1 MFYKPSLLFT
11 LQSPNSIQNIFLN
24 SLRYNP
30 QNHQDFNFLHLSFSP
45 VDQDSE
51 SLIVGMA
58 SNRSPSPLS
67 SRNCRNSESNS
78 TTRKS
83 FSGNPFP
90 RPSNLTNP
98 KSSNP
103 YTPSNTPTASDLAKR
118 NLIIRK
124 SIGGGSMFQ
133 DGKENRKD
141 AFRSPAKVS
150 TKNFMSPTISA
161 ASKVT
166 PSPRKKILGEK
177 NDVTRASFEFLG
189 KESDLTFETP
199 NFDQTVKMNEESDV
213 SKIEQIVEQK
223 EVVQNVSV
231 DEVHLGLNHDESDLV
246 RIRPFCCSPMTS
258 PVIAANADPQLPPYD
273 PKKNFLSPRPQY
285 LRYKPNPRIEF
296 LLNKEDNY
304 DDCGESDVTRLEDS
318 FDLSDS
324 SSETEEK
331 EPEPEQEKEAESGD
345 DSVNS
350 VNGSETDLSDTVLD
364 EKPFDSKAE
373 KVSKPRFFTRSK
385 TVSFVFVLFLVA
397 CFSLSFTESPP
408 INLPIYEDVGFS
420 EIYHESLRFAA
431 FAKESFDD
439 LVEKAKNWSMDLL
452 VYLSEQKSLFITPQ
466 KFESLQFFNLT
477 TSPIQEEFVFNRHIG
492 TDYIQE
498 VQEFEEEEENE
509 DEVVTEESDVVD
521 EDVTEEIDEQS
532 DVVNEETERIEE
544 PINEQIQSDVKEVEE
559 KSLNLGEVEE
569 TKSEVT
575 LEAESERVQNDVE
588 IEPSVAVSNDESEA
602 SSLFS
607 TQSIATISVAGV
619 SMVILAVLTVFYMI
633 QKKKS
638 NASKSAAAVV
648 NNDDNMP
655 EESGSSESINVEKGN
670 KKKKKSNKKRES
682 LASSTSQ
689 FSVSDSFGSFTTFER
704 IAIKHKDEV
713 MLTPIRRSS
722 RLLKSQ
728 GISS

>member
-1 MFYKPSLLFT
+1 
-11 LQSPNSIQNIFLN
+11 
-24 SLRYNP
+24 
-30 QNHQDFNFLHLSFSP
+30 
-45 VDQDSE
+45 
-51 SLIVGMA
+51 MA

-90 RPSNLTNP
+90 RLTNLTNP

-118 NLIIRK
+118 NSIVRK

-161 ASKVT
+161 TSKVT

-177 NDVTRASFEFLG
+177 NEVTRASFEFLG
-189 KESDLTFETP
+189 KESDLTSETP

-213 SKIEQIVEQK
+213 SKIEHIVEQK

-231 DEVHLGLNHDESDLV
+231 DEVHLGLISDESDLV
-246 RIRPFCCSPMTS
+246 KIRPFCCSPMTS

-296 LLNKEDNY
+296 LLNKEDND
-304 DDCGESDVTRLEDS
+304 DDCEESDVTRLEDS

-331 EPEPEQEKEAESGD
+331 EPEPEPEQEKEAESGD

-350 VNGSETDLSDTVLD
+350 VNGSETDLSDTVLA

-439 LVEKAKNWSMDLL
+439 LVEKVKHWSMDLV
-452 VYLSEQKSLFITPQ
+452 VYLSEQKSLFIKPQ

-498 VQEFEEEEENE
+498 VKEFEEEENE

-544 PINEQIQSDVKEVEE
+544 PINEQIQSDVNEVEE

-575 LEAESERVQNDVE
+575 LEAESERVQKDVE
-588 IEPSVAVSNDESEA
+588 IEPSVVVSNDESEA

-619 SMVILAVLTVFYMI
+619 SMVILAVLAVFYMI
-633 QKKKS
+633 QKKS
-638 NASKSAAAVV
+638 SASKSAAVGV

-655 EESGSSESINVEKGN
+655 EESGSSESINVQKGN
-670 KKKKKSNKKRES
+670 KKKKSNNKRES

>member
-1 MFYKPSLLFT
+1 
-11 LQSPNSIQNIFLN
+11 
-24 SLRYNP
+24 
-30 QNHQDFNFLHLSFSP
+30 
-45 VDQDSE
+45 
-51 SLIVGMA
+51 MA

-90 RPSNLTNP
+90 RPTNLTNP

-118 NLIIRK
+118 NSIVRK

-161 ASKVT
+161 TSKVT

-177 NDVTRASFEFLG
+177 NEVTRASFEFLG
-189 KESDLTFETP
+189 KESDLTSETP

-213 SKIEQIVEQK
+213 SKIEHIVEQK

-231 DEVHLGLNHDESDLV
+231 DEVHLGLISDESDLV
-246 RIRPFCCSPMTS
+246 KIRPFCCSPMTS

-285 LRYKPNPRIEF
+285 LRYKPNP
-296 LLNKEDNY
+296 
-304 DDCGESDVTRLEDS
+304 
-318 FDLSDS
+318 
-324 SSETEEK
+324 
-331 EPEPEQEKEAESGD
+331 Q
-345 DSVNS
+345 
-350 VNGSETDLSDTVLD
+350 
-364 EKPFDSKAE
+364 
-373 KVSKPRFFTRSK
+373 
-385 TVSFVFVLFLVA
+385 
-397 CFSLSFTESPP
+397 
-408 INLPIYEDVGFS
+408 
-420 EIYHESLRFAA
+420 
-431 FAKESFDD
+431 
-439 LVEKAKNWSMDLL
+439 
-452 VYLSEQKSLFITPQ
+452 
-466 KFESLQFFNLT
+466 
-477 TSPIQEEFVFNRHIG
+477 
-492 TDYIQE
+492 
-498 VQEFEEEEENE
+498 
-509 DEVVTEESDVVD
+509 
-521 EDVTEEIDEQS
+521 IDEQS
-532 DVVNEETERIEE
+532 EVVNEETERIEE
-544 PINEQIQSDVKEVEE
+544 PINEQIQSDVNEVEE

-569 TKSEVT
+569 TKSEVVT
-575 LEAESERVQNDVE
+575 LEAESERVQNEVE

-619 SMVILAVLTVFYMI
+619 SMVILAVLAVFYMI
-633 QKKKS
+633 QKKS
-638 NASKSAAAVV
+638 SASKSAAIGV
-648 NNDDNMP
+648 NIDENMP
-655 EESGSSESINVEKGN
+655 EESGSSESINVQKGN
-670 KKKKKSNKKRES
+670 KKKKSNNKRES